1 MPRPPAAVVPPSLS
15 ESDRPST
22 SLSAGLLC
30 LALLLVAVARADE
43 PGDSRQLFV
52 ADFELQS
59 TEQFRETL
67 RRAEQLMIKGVA
79 PQDGQARVTFVL
91 HGPVIRDLLRENYL
105 ENKELVDLAASL
117 SALDVIEIKACQTWM
132 GSHRVDEAHLQPF
145 VGTVPYGAAEV
156 ERLVREEDYIDF

>member
-1 MPRPPAAVVPPSLS
+1 M
-15 ESDRPST
+15 
-22 SLSAGLLC
+22 C
-30 LALLLVAVARADE
+30 LALLLTAVARAEE
-43 PGDSRQLFV
+43 PVDSRQLFV

-67 RRAEQLMIKGVA
+67 RRAEQLMVKGVA
-79 PQDGQARVTFVL
+79 PQDGEARVTFVL
-91 HGPVIRDLLRENYL
+91 HGPVIRNLLRENYL

-132 GSHRVDEAHLQPF
+132 GSHRVDEAQLQPF

-156 ERLVREEDYIDF
+156 ERLVREEDYIYF

>member
-1 MPRPPAAVVPPSLS
+1 MVPPSLS
-15 ESDRPST
+15 DRPST
-22 SLSAGLLC
+22 FLSAGLLC
-30 LALLLVAVARADE
+30 LALLLIAVARADE
-43 PGDSRQLFV
+43 SGDPRPLFV
-52 ADFELQS
+52 ADFELQN

-67 RRAEQLMIKGVA
+67 RRAEQLMIQGVA

-132 GSHRVDEAHLQPF
+132 GSHRVDQTHLQPF

-156 ERLVREEDYIDF
+156 ERLVREEDYIYF